1 MISLI
6 VAVST
11 NNAIGIDNALP
22 WEIPADMRRFK
33 KLTMGKPIVMGR
45 KTHFSIGKV
54 LPGRD
59 NIVLSRNSYLVIP
72 GCQVIKS
79 LDALDA
85 NKDNMIIGG
94 EQVYKLA
101 LPLADKIYLTRVH
114 GDYEGDT
121 FFPYVDWDKWAVV
134 EQENHGLF
142 SFYTYVRNYNCGR
155 KR

>member
-6 VAVST
+6 AAVST
-11 NNAIGIDNALP
+11 NNAIGINNALP
-22 WEIPADMRRFK
+22 WQIPADMKRFK
-33 KLTMGKPIVMGR
+33 ELTMGKPIVMGR
-45 KTHFSIGKV
+45 KTHFSIGKA

-72 GCQVIKS
+72 GCQVINS
-79 LDALDA
+79 LDKLDS

-101 LPLADKIYLTRVH
+101 LPLADRIYLTRVH

-121 FFPYVDWDKWAVV
+121 FFPYVAWDKWAVV
-134 EQENHGLF
+134 EQEHFGLF
-142 SFYTYVRNYNCGR
+142 SFYTYVRNYNG
-155 KR
+155 